1 MSRRG
6 SPPFHGNRRS
16 PAADGVLLSRVPQ
29 PPHPDALCSSS
40 TRDPADGWRWQAAL
54 AIYQTAGTRRKPA
67 ALLQTLNYTN
77 EIVARR
83 RAMRSANWRD
93 KRGAGLVGELGAP
106 ASAAFDVRERVPFV
120 RADTQD
126 FTVWLFTPMNAAWTT
141 SARA

>member
-1 MSRRG
+1 
-6 SPPFHGNRRS
+6 
-16 PAADGVLLSRVPQ
+16 
-29 PPHPDALCSSS
+29 
-40 TRDPADGWRWQAAL
+40 
-54 AIYQTAGTRRKPA
+54 
-67 ALLQTLNYTN
+67 LQTLNYTN